1 MISTSGLTLQ
11 FGKRVLF
18 KDVSIKFTPGNC
30 YGIIGA
36 NGAGKST
43 FLRVLAG
50 DIEPSKGSVDITPG
64 ERLAVLKQDHYAFD
78 EVEVLRT
85 VMLGHERL
93 VAIMDEKDA
102 LYQKEDFS
110 DADGMK
116 ASELEAEFADMN
128 GWDAEPEAERLLN
141 GLGIEPSKHH
151 KKMADL
157 TDKEK
162 VRVLLAQALFG
173 SPDVLLLDEPTNH
186 LDMESKEI
194 LERASRAFP
203 GTVLYV
209 SHDRYFINRTATRIL
224 NLTEHCLVNY
234 IGNYDYYLEKK
245 ADAERAAIPVTAPAP
260 KGEENESSSTSAE
273 DYKTQKA
280 QKAAEKKRRAE
291 LEACEQR
298 IAELEETLRG
308 IEEEFLLPEN
318 QRDAAALLAIQ
329 KRKDSAEE
337 ELADCYERWETLAD

>member
-1 MISTSGLTLQ
+1 MIEIRHLSYAIRGNRILKDISLT
-11 FGKRVLF
+11 FPRGK
-18 KDVSIKFTPGNC
+18 IT
-30 YGIIGA
+30 GIIGP
-36 NGAGKST
+36 NGCGKST
-43 FLRVLAG
+43 LLAHVARLR
-50 DIEPSKGSVDITPG
+50 PSRETIFIDGTPV
-64 ERLAVLKQDHYAFD
+64 ETIPAADYARKLAVLAQRHLQMAAELSVRDVVLMGRYPYKERFQSYSPHDI
-78 EVEVLRT
+78 EVAET
-85 VMLGHERL
+85 VMQQFRILSMAEKKIGRL
-93 VAIMDEKDA
+93 SGGELQRVFVA
-102 LYQKEDFS
+102 
-110 DADGMK
+110 K
-116 ASELEAEFADMN
+116 A
-128 GWDAEPEAERLLN
+128 
-141 GLGIEPSKHH
+141 
-151 KKMADL
+151 
-157 TDKEK
+157 
-162 VRVLLAQALFG
+162 LAQD
-173 SPDVLLLDEPTNH
+173 PEVLLLDEPTNH

-194 LERASRAFP
+194 LERAIRAFP

-224 NLTEHCLVNY
+224 NLTSRCLVNY

-245 ADAERAAIPVTAPAP
+245 ADAERAALPVSSPVA
-260 KGEENESSSTSAE
+260 KGEENESPSPSAE

-291 LEACEQR
+291 LEALEQR